1 MHVTKSRGVAQPG
14 RAPRLGR
21 GGRGFESLRPDQK
34 SEHCKALAL
43 ISGQRFVVSPNGGVY
58 FMSTILLVEDE
69 TTLAEALRYNLER
82 EGYTVL
88 LASDGIQGLELARRE
103 HPDLLVLD
111 IMLPRLDGFSVC
123 RILRQESDLPIM
135 MLTARQDEVDRIAGL
150 ELGADD
156 YVSKPFS
163 LGEFLAR
170 VRAIMRR
177 TERQPRV
184 ANREVLEAGIIRVD
198 TSSRRAWRESNELT
212 LPQKEF
218 DLLTCLIRNRGIALS
233 RDLLLE
239 RVWGLDFLGDS
250 RTVDVHI
257 RWLREKI
264 EPDPARPR
272 YIQTVRGVGYRFE
285 APADE

>member
-1 MHVTKSRGVAQPG
+1 MA
-14 RAPRLGR
+14 
-21 GGRGFESLRPDQK
+21 
-34 SEHCKALAL
+34 
-43 ISGQRFVVSPNGGVY
+43 
-58 FMSTILLVEDE
+58 TILIVEDDETLVE
-69 TTLAEALRYNLER
+69 TLRYNFER
-82 EGYTVL
+82 AGYELHT
-88 LASDGIQGLELARRE
+88 ATDGVRGLELARSVQ
-103 HPDLLVLD
+103 PDLIILD
-111 IMLPRLDGFSVC
+111 IMMPKLDGFSVC
-123 RILRQESDLPIM
+123 RILRQESDVPII

-156 YVSKPFS
+156 YISKPFS
-163 LGEFLAR
+163 LGELLAR

-177 TERQPRV
+177 TERQPHLTD
-184 ANREVLEAGIIRVD
+184 REVLEAGALKVD
-198 TSSRRAWRESNELT
+198 TSSRRAWREGAELT

-239 RVWGLDFLGDS
+239 RVWGLDFIGDS

-285 APADE
+285 APAA

>member
-1 MHVTKSRGVAQPG
+1 MP
-14 RAPRLGR
+14 
-21 GGRGFESLRPDQK
+21 
-34 SEHCKALAL
+34 
-43 ISGQRFVVSPNGGVY
+43 
-58 FMSTILLVEDE
+58 TILLVEDE
-69 TTLAEALRYNLER
+69 LTLAETLRYNLER

-88 LASDGIQGLELARRE
+88 LATDGVQGLELARRE
-103 HPDLLVLD
+103 APDLIVLD

-123 RILRQESDLPIM
+123 RILRQEHDMPVI

-156 YVSKPFS
+156 YISKPFS

-177 TERQPRV
+177 SERQPRL
-184 ANREVLEAGIIRVD
+184 AAREVLEASRLKID
-198 TSSRRAWRESNELT
+198 TSRRRAWCEGEELN
-212 LPQKEF
+212 LSQKEF
-218 DLLTCLIRNRGIALS
+218 DLITCLVRNRGIALS

-239 RVWGLDFLGDS
+239 RVWGIDFIGDS

-264 EPDPARPR
+264 ESDPSRPR
-272 YIQTVRGVGYRFE
+272 YIQTVRGIGYRFE
-285 APADE
+285 APGEDS